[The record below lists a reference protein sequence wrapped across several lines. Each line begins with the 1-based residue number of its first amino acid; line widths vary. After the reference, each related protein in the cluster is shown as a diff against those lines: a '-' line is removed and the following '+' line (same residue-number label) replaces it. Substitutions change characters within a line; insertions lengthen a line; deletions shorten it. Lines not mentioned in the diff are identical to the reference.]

1 MFYKNIE
8 EDKKVEN
15 GVVYYDRGVVTVE
28 GKHYQRLAV
37 QTHFVERGESYLEL
51 MEKYVV
57 PVTKEGDILSIS
69 EKIIAMCQNNVV
81 EMKDVKPGF
90 WAKLLARFASYGSH
104 GLGLHQEH
112 KMQLAINLAGLPRIL
127 LATFCSA
134 VTKLFGKK
142 GVFFKIAGHG
152 IAGIDGFYPYSS
164 FELYKTTALLNP
176 REPDAVC
183 EEIHEKYGIMCMIVD
198 ANDLAADIFGRC
210 LALTMD
216 WEQLHA
222 IIKDNPAG
230 QADELT
236 PLILLREVSV
246 QEAAADAQRRAQRA
260 EDAEKEEK
268 KPELRENLA

>member
-1 MFYKNIE
+1 MFYKNLEKDKRE
-8 EDKKVEN
+8 EK
-15 GVVYYDRGVVTVE
+15 GIVYYDRGVVTVD
-28 GKHYQRLAV
+28 GKHYTRLAV

-51 MEKYVV
+51 MEKYIV
-57 PVTKEGDILSIS
+57 PICKPGDILSIA

-90 WAKLLARFASYGSH
+90 WAKLLAKFASYGSH
-104 GLGLHQEH
+104 GLGLHQPH

-127 LATFCSA
+127 WATVCSA

-142 GVFFKIAGHG
+142 GVFFEIAGHG

-176 REPDAVC
+176 REPDKVC
-183 EEIHEKYGIMCMIVD
+183 NEIYDAYGILCMIVD

-210 LALTMD
+210 DALVPD
-216 WEQLHA
+216 WEHLHE
-222 IIKDNPAG
+222 IIRDNPSG

-236 PLILLREVSV
+236 PLILLREISEEEAKRETARRAEE
-246 QEAAADAQRRAQRA
+246 EAA
-260 EDAEKEEK
+260 EAEKNAAEGAE
-268 KPELRENLA
+268 

>member
-1 MFYKNIE
+1 MFYRNLE
-8 EDKKVEN
+8 EDRRVEN
-15 GVVYYDRGVVTVE
+15 DVVYYDRGVVTVD

-51 MEKYVV
+51 MEKYVM
-57 PVTKEGDILSIS
+57 PVAREGDILSIS

-81 EMKDVKPGF
+81 EMKDVEPGF
-90 WAKLLARFASYGSH
+90 WAKILARFASYGSH
-104 GLGLHQEH
+104 GLGLHQPH

-183 EEIHEKYGIMCMIVD
+183 NEILEKFGIVCMIVD

-210 LALTMD
+210 DKLSMD
-216 WEQLHA
+216 WEHLYA

-236 PLILLREVSV
+236 PLILLREVSAE
-246 QEAAADAQRRAQRA
+246 EAAEDAQRRAQRTENA
-260 EDAEKEEK
+260 EEETESV
-268 KPELRENLA
+268 PQENPA